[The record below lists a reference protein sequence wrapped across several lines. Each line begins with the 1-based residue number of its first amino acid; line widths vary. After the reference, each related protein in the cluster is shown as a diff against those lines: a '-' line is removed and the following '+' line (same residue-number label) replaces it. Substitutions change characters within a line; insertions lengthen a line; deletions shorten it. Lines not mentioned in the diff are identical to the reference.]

1 MNTMNIIDL
10 HCDTLIKLHEQGCG
24 LEDVQGQID
33 LDALRRGG
41 ALVQC
46 FAVYTP
52 THEQVHKH
60 KITTGPWEYF
70 NTAADI
76 FDREME
82 KHKELI
88 RPVRCAAD
96 INENM
101 DAGRISAMLT
111 LEDGVCID
119 GRMERVQQLYDRG
132 VRMIALTWNY
142 ENSIGFPNSADPEL
156 HALGLKPFGFEV
168 VERMGELGMI
178 VDVSHLSE
186 GGFYDVAE
194 AVKGPFAA
202 SHSCARALCKHS
214 RNLTDRQ
221 LRILGD
227 HGGVCGV
234 NFYSSFL
241 TGTDCTAIDD
251 ILRHMEYIADK
262 AGIEAVALGSDF
274 DGIDCALELRDCAG
288 LPSLAEAMESVFTDD
303 EIDLISSKNALRV
316 LRDTVG

>member
-24 LEDVQGQID
+24 LEDVQGHID
-33 LDALRRGG
+33 LDALRSGG

-96 INENM
+96 IRENM
-101 DAGRISAMLT
+101 DAGRISALLT

-156 HALGLKPFGFEV
+156 HARGLKPFGFEV
-168 VERMGELGMI
+168 VER
-178 VDVSHLSE
+178 
-186 GGFYDVAE
+186 
-194 AVKGPFAA
+194 
-202 SHSCARALCKHS
+202 
-214 RNLTDRQ
+214 
-221 LRILGD
+221 
-227 HGGVCGV
+227 HG
-234 NFYSSFL
+234 
-241 TGTDCTAIDD
+241 
-251 ILRHMEYIADK
+251 
-262 AGIEAVALGSDF
+262 
-274 DGIDCALELRDCAG
+274 
-288 LPSLAEAMESVFTDD
+288 
-303 EIDLISSKNALRV
+303 
-316 LRDTVG
+316 

>member
-24 LEDVQGQID
+24 LEDVQGHID

-96 INENM
+96 IKENM

-119 GRMERVQQLYDRG
+119 GRMERLQQLYDRG

-142 ENSIGFPNSADPEL
+142 ENSIGFPNSVDPKL

-178 VDVSHLSE
+178 VDVSHLS
-186 GGFYDVAE
+186 
-194 AVKGPFAA
+194 
-202 SHSCARALCKHS
+202 
-214 RNLTDRQ
+214 
-221 LRILGD
+221 
-227 HGGVCGV
+227 
-234 NFYSSFL
+234 
-241 TGTDCTAIDD
+241 
-251 ILRHMEYIADK
+251 
-262 AGIEAVALGSDF
+262 
-274 DGIDCALELRDCAG
+274 
-288 LPSLAEAMESVFTDD
+288 
-303 EIDLISSKNALRV
+303 LIHI
-316 LRDTVG
+316 

>member
-24 LEDVQGQID
+24 LEDVQGHID

-96 INENM
+96 IKENM
-101 DAGRISAMLT
+101 DAGYPRCSRWRTAYVSTAEWSACSSST
-111 LEDGVCID
+111 
-119 GRMERVQQLYDRG
+119 
-132 VRMIALTWNY
+132 T
-142 ENSIGFPNSADPEL
+142 
-156 HALGLKPFGFEV
+156 
-168 VERMGELGMI
+168 
-178 VDVSHLSE
+178 
-186 GGFYDVAE
+186 
-194 AVKGPFAA
+194 AA
-202 SHSCARALCKHS
+202 CA
-214 RNLTDRQ
+214 
-221 LRILGD
+221 
-227 HGGVCGV
+227 
-234 NFYSSFL
+234 
-241 TGTDCTAIDD
+241 
-251 ILRHMEYIADK
+251 
-262 AGIEAVALGSDF
+262 
-274 DGIDCALELRDCAG
+274 
-288 LPSLAEAMESVFTDD
+288 
-303 EIDLISSKNALRV
+303 
-316 LRDTVG
+316 

>member
-10 HCDTLIKLHEQGCG
+10 HCDTLIKLHEQSCG
-24 LEDVQGQID
+24 LEDVQGHID

-82 KHKELI
+82 KHRALI
-88 RPVRCAAD
+88 RPVCCAAD
-96 INENM
+96 IQENM
-101 DAGRISAMLT
+101 EAGRISAMLT

-194 AVKGPFAA
+194 VVKGPFAA
-202 SHSCARALCKHS
+202 SHSCARTLCGHS

-221 LRILGD
+221 LRVLGD
-227 HGGVCGV
+227 YGGVCGV

-241 TGTDCTAIDD
+241 TGTDYTAC
-251 ILRHMEYIADK
+251 LLYT
-262 AGIEAVALGSDF
+262 SPSP
-274 DGIDCALELRDCAG
+274 RD
-288 LPSLAEAMESVFTDD
+288 
-303 EIDLISSKNALRV
+303 
-316 LRDTVG
+316 

>member
-24 LEDVQGQID
+24 LEDVQGHID

-96 INENM
+96 IKENM

-142 ENSIGFPNSADPEL
+142 ENSIGFPNSVDPKL

-186 GGFYDVAE
+186 GGFFDVAE
-194 AVKGPFAA
+194 AVRAQPQPHRPAA
-202 SHSCARALCKHS
+202 ACPWRPRRRVRGELLFELSHRDRLHSDRRYPAAHGIHRGQGRDRSRRAR
-214 RNLTDRQ
+214 
-221 LRILGD
+221 
-227 HGGVCGV
+227 
-234 NFYSSFL
+234 F
-241 TGTDCTAIDD
+241 
-251 ILRHMEYIADK
+251 
-262 AGIEAVALGSDF
+262 
-274 DGIDCALELRDCAG
+274 G
-288 LPSLAEAMESVFTDD
+288 L
-303 EIDLISSKNALRV
+303 
-316 LRDTVG
+316 